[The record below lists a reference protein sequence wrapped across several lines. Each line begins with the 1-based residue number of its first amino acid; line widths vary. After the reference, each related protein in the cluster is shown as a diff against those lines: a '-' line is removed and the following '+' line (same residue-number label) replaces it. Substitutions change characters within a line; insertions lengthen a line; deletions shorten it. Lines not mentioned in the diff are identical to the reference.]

1 MDNFLICIFL
11 VQIFRLVFG
20 IIVVFVF
27 CCTLLLRRSL
37 FFVLILLLLLGIRLL
52 LRVHEEFVQ
61 VVFVD
66 VVKVVL
72 ELLLQRAH
80 QVHLDRLQL
89 LLFHVWINLQ
99 IG

>member
-1 MDNFLICIFL
+1 MTCIFL

-20 IIVVFVF
+20 IIVFFVF
-27 CCTLLLRRSL
+27 CSTLLLKRCH
-37 FFVLILLLLLGIRLL
+37 FFVLILPLLIGIRLL

-80 QVHLDRLQL
+80 QVLLDCLQL
-89 LLFHVWINLQ
+89 LLFHVWTNLQ